1 MNSLIYREEDKTSL
15 RREDWMIAHTGRLG
29 GITVDI
35 ILNTEE
41 WAPNLFKSR
50 IWQRR
55 PLQGAPRPAERGC
68 WVFKLGVCDVSYQ
81 QP

>member
-50 IWQRR
+50 IW
-55 PLQGAPRPAERGC
+55 
-68 WVFKLGVCDVSYQ
+68 
-81 QP
+81 